1 MTEGLLYG
9 LSLGVALGLA
19 TGPAFLMLVAA
30 TVQQKRDGGLW
41 AVAGMV
47 DSDLLMAL
55 LSLLG
60 VGFVKSL
67 RQYEAHAAL
76 IGGIV
81 LIGAGLVSLFRKSE
95 ESETSLPDFRSGLGI
110 YARVFMVN
118 ILNPL
123 NWVFWLTVCTWIK
136 MRGGG
141 ALGWWVLVPAFVL
154 QLGLNWVKVELIVR
168 FGRDFLENKLRW
180 LRMAVPFSLLALGI
194 YLVVRGLPTAGF

>member
-19 TGPAFLMLVAA
+19 TGPAFFILLKA
-30 TVQQKRDGGLW
+30 TVQHHREGGLW
-41 AVAGMV
+41 ATAGMV

-67 RQYEAHAAL
+67 RQYESQAAL

-81 LIGAGLVSLFRKSE
+81 LIGAGLVSLLKKSG
-95 ESETSLPDFRSGLGI
+95 ESESSLPAFRSGLGI

-123 NWVFWLTVCTWIK
+123 NWLFWLTVCTWIEV
-136 MRGGG
+136 RGGG

-154 QLGLNWVKVELIVR
+154 QLGFNGLKVELIVR

-180 LRMAVPFSLLALGI
+180 LRMAVSISLLALGI
-194 YLVVRGLPTAGF
+194 YLVNRGL